1 MFSSRIRNFIWNFL
15 EIYLFFSLFTIY
27 DINLFFSANLCY
39 ITYALSEQQKI
50 NSGFFLFEAEQ
61 KAKKAKKNISDTR
74 RLQQTKIYEC
84 IVSSQNILAAHSSD
98 ESDFL
103 DEKL

>member
-1 MFSSRIRNFIWNFL
+1 M
-15 EIYLFFSLFTIY
+15 
-27 DINLFFSANLCY
+27 CY

-50 NSGFFLFEAEQ
+50 NSGFFLYEAEQ
-61 KAKKAKKNISDTR
+61 KAKKAKKNITDICRSQR
-74 RLQQTKIYEC
+74 TKVNEF
-84 IVSSQNILAAHSSD
+84 IVNRQNILAAHSSD

>member
-1 MFSSRIRNFIWNFL
+1 MIY
-15 EIYLFFSLFTIY
+15 IYLFTI
-27 DINLFFSANLCY
+27 ACY

-50 NSGFFLFEAEQ
+50 NSGFFLYEAEQ
-61 KAKKAKKNISDTR
+61 KAKKAKKNISDIR
-74 RLQQTKIYEC
+74 LLQQTKVNEC
-84 IVSSQNILAAHSSD
+84 IVNRQNILAAHRSD